1 MAGIFQEGPGLV
13 LSDGLIKDTLGNGI
27 ELGKADP
34 SGNGRSHYGPSR
46 VKPLACT
53 MTVFDPFLFHWLLV
67 SGASEG
73 VI

>member
-1 MAGIFQEGPGLV
+1 MARIFQEGPGLI
-13 LSDGLIKDTLGNGI
+13 LSNGFIKDTLGNGI
-27 ELGKADP
+27 ELVKADP
-34 SGNGRSHYGPSR
+34 GSNDRSNYGPSR
-46 VKPLACT
+46 VNPLGCT